1 MIVRSRSA
9 MAPAALLL
17 ALGSPQFLAAQEAT
31 PGLAATP
38 ATDQTAP
45 EQAEAIEEVTVT
57 GERAGPGLWKLR
69 RGDNTLYVLGTLS
82 PLPRKVEWRSREVEA
97 VLDRAQRLI
106 PSSTDVDAD
115 IGPVKAVRL
124 YMQYRKLRDN
134 PGDST
139 LGAVLPPDLFER
151 FESLRQRYA
160 PRNTDILGRR
170 PVIAAAE
177 LWREALERSGLT
189 LRNDIGRSVTR
200 LARARKVKVSEPQ
213 VRIED
218 PQGALAEVAAI
229 PVEAEIAC
237 MASSLDRLESDLA
250 NARQRAEAWSVGDVA
265 ALRSR
270 ATSAQQE
277 ACWSALTTSPRIA
290 EIRDRFDRAWYALA
304 VDSLETLPVTLAVVP
319 IEELLGRGG
328 ILETMRA
335 RGYEVEEPT

>member
-1 MIVRSRSA
+1 
-9 MAPAALLL
+9 MAPVFRIAAPAAALLL
-17 ALGSPQFLAAQEAT
+17 AFHGTQGVARADTPQ
-31 PGLAATP
+31 P
-38 ATDQTAP
+38 APEPAVTAP
-45 EQAEAIEEVTVT
+45 EQSEEIDEVTVT
-57 GERAGPGLWKLR
+57 GERAGPSLWKLR

-115 IGPVKAVRL
+115 IGPVSAVRL

-139 LGAVLPPDLFER
+139 LGAVLPPELFAR

-160 PRNTDILGRR
+160 PRNTDLLGRR

-177 LWREALERSGLT
+177 LWRAALERSGLT

-200 LARARKVKVSEPQ
+200 LARARKVEIREPQ

-218 PQGALAEVAAI
+218 PRGALTEVAAI
-229 PVEAEIAC
+229 PVESEVAC

-250 NARQRAEAWSVGDVA
+250 TARQRAEAWSVGDVA

-270 ATSAQQE
+270 AASQQQE
-277 ACWSALTTSPRIA
+277 ACWSALMASPRIA
-290 EIRDRFDRAWYALA
+290 EIRDRFDRAWFDLA

-319 IEELLGRGG
+319 IDELLGRRG
-328 ILETMRA
+328 ILERMRA
-335 RGYEVEEPT
+335 RGYVVEEPT